1 MKAFVATIFMF
12 VLGDYAIN
20 HGNGTAALFLF
31 AHNFVTSV
39 AHAGSESVFTH

>member
-1 MKAFVATIFMF
+1 MKAFLAAIFMF

-20 HGNGTAALFLF
+20 HGNGTQTVLLF